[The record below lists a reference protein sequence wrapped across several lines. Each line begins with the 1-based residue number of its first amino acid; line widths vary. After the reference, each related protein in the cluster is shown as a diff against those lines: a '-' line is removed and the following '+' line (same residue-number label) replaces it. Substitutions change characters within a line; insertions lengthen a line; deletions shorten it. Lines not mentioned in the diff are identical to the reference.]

1 MSQSSARHL
10 ALIEG
15 SKEQRDKYIGKVDIL
30 NRVKELSLLPDGEH
44 STLEKVAEYYNVDV
58 EVIRKLSQRHREE
71 LSTDGLQVLSKESL
85 SQFKKVIS
93 RHGVQIKA
101 RAYLT
106 VIPRR
111 AILRIGML
119 LTESPIAEQVR
130 IYLLNIEDQAT
141 NEQRSNA
148 VIKSADW
155 DTTTDEFLLNTVT
168 AFVHTEKT
176 LGQAFQRVAEFTG
189 LTKNK
194 IHARWYQ
201 NLKGKYDSKTL
212 ELIANNRGILLKKDE
227 VNESKKIDDINLL
240 EMKNWFE
247 SSMTHRIKEIAENL
261 SHKEAEWATR
271 NQELTS
277 KLDAQRVEIEFLK
290 KHIIQSEQIIE
301 AFQSSDKMKDELLA
315 EKDKRLIKL
324 SKEVKEMKKR
334 IEAASLLFDTKAT
347 IRELNGESEVKRPR
361 KAFKMDK
368 NGNLNKL

>member
-1 MSQSSARHL
+1 MPQASARHL

-15 SKEQRDKYIGKVDIL
+15 SKDQRDKYIDRVEVL
-30 NRVKELSLLPDGEH
+30 NKIKELSLLPDNEY
-44 STLEKVAEYYNVDV
+44 TTTEKVSEYYECDIMTV
-58 EVIRKLSQRHREE
+58 RKVMDRHGEE
-71 LSTDGLQVLSKESL
+71 LAKDGVKVITKEELANFKEKIRRQGVSL
-85 SQFKKVIS
+85 SAR
-93 RHGVQIKA
+93 RHLAI
-101 RAYLT
+101 
-106 VIPRR
+106 IPRR
-111 AILRIGML
+111 AVLRIGML
-119 LTESPIAEQVR
+119 LTESPIAEKVR
-130 IYLLNIEDQAT
+130 TYLLNIEDQAT

-148 VIKSADW
+148 VNKSADW

-212 ELIANNRGILLKKDE
+212 ELIANNRGILHKKDE

>member
-1 MSQSSARHL
+1 MPQASARHL

-15 SKEQRDKYIGKVDIL
+15 SKDQRDKYIDRVEVL
-30 NRVKELSLLPDGEH
+30 NKIKELSLLPDNEY
-44 STLEKVAEYYNVDV
+44 TTTEKVSEYYECDIMTV
-58 EVIRKLSQRHREE
+58 RKVMDRHGEE
-71 LSTDGLQVLSKESL
+71 LAKDGVKVITKEELANFKEKIRRQGVSL
-85 SQFKKVIS
+85 SAR
-93 RHGVQIKA
+93 RHLAI
-101 RAYLT
+101 
-106 VIPRR
+106 IPRR
-111 AILRIGML
+111 AVLRIGML
-119 LTESPIAEQVR
+119 LTESPIAEKVR
-130 IYLLNIEDQAT
+130 TYLLNIEDQAT

-148 VIKSADW
+148 VNKSADW
-155 DTTTDEFLLNTVT
+155 DTTTDEFLLNTVI

-227 VNESKKIDDINLL
+227 VNESKKTDDINLL

-261 SHKEAEWATR
+261 FHKEAEWVSR